1 MVAEL
6 GRMTSLDSNLLQVWN
21 KCDLL
26 PEGAAAE
33 AGQQEAP
40 GAADEQRQEQEEGD
54 QQQQQQQPQKR
65 RKQQEPAATTP
76 PLDSSSLGSPEGSSG
91 CGGLQAAAAAG
102 LLPPAVQAL
111 LDGDAGAAGYR
122 PTAVATSVL
131 RRQGLQG
138 VLAAVEHKA
147 SEGLVSWS
155 SSKVAWFSSREATD
169 FKTFQIKHEIFC
181 HFNEVR
187 KATTPVS

>member
-1 MVAEL
+1 M
-6 GRMTSLDSNLLQVWN
+6 QVWN

-33 AGQQEAP
+33 AGRQGAP
-40 GAADEQRQEQEEGD
+40 AAADEQGQEQEEGNRQ

-65 RKQQEPAATTP
+65 RRKQQEPAATAP
-76 PLDSSSLGSPEGSSG
+76 PLDSSSLGSPEGSAG

-111 LDGDAGAAGYR
+111 LDADEGAAGYR

-147 SEGLVSWS
+147 SEGWRPPG
-155 SSKVAWFSSREATD
+155 AW
-169 FKTFQIKHEIFC
+169 
-181 HFNEVR
+181 
-187 KATTPVS
+187 